1 MRKKEITMSINEFL
15 DYTEK
20 TKLERLAYQLL
31 NNKNFKTC
39 IIFSLAVALILIDKQ
54 VVYASTPDLS
64 GIDKMGRTFLG
75 IIQHGGYWI
84 TLVMGLIDVI
94 KQVPRGG
101 DGFGNIG
108 KIVAKYILIFAS
120 LYFMPY
126 MFDIVKDCF
135 R

>member
-20 TKLERLAYQLL
+20 NKLERLAYQLL
-31 NNKNFKTC
+31 NNKNFKTF

-54 VVYASTPDLS
+54 VAYATTPDLS

-108 KIVAKYILIFAS
+108 KIIAKYILIFAS